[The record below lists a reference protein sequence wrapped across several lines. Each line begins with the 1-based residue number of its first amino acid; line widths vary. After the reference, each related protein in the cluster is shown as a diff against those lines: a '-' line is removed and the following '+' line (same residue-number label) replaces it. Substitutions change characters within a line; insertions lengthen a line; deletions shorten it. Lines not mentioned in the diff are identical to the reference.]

1 MDAEIAAEIAPGAR
15 FGPHDDQFLDGK
27 IAKWWML
34 FEWEK
39 TCCYEKHVGYFGI
52 LHYTQLMVNCW
63 FGFLGSPY
71 ERDC

>member
-27 IAKWWML
+27 IAKWWMP

-52 LHYTQLMVNCW
+52 LH
-63 FGFLGSPY
+63 
-71 ERDC
+71 